1 MSSVLREAESLVHG
15 DRGADYGHPLD
26 DFARTAAMVNALIAH
41 KLKPGERITE
51 EDWGLFM
58 VCCKLSRQ
66 INRPKRDNLVD
77 GAGYLE
83 TVRMVLEEKERR
95 TPAPSHQPNKP
106 CC

>member
-1 MSSVLREAESLVHG
+1 MSSVLQEAESLVHG

-26 DFARTAAMVNALIAH
+26 DFARTAAMATSLIAH

-51 EDWGLFM
+51 EEWGMFM

-66 INRPKRDNLVD
+66 VNRPKRDNLVD

-83 TVRMVLEEKERR
+83 TVRMVQEEKERR
-95 TPAPSHQPNKP
+95 STLPIHEPGKP
-106 CC
+106 C